1 MWFLEPIDFLNPS
14 LEHQKSGSEL
24 AHPQNSLHTISSSFV
39 QAEASIQA
47 ATLCVFWEVTQE
59 RAMMILDHFPE
70 ESGSERDVFFFWG
83 GWARAF
89 SDFRTHK
96 MRREIQLP
104 KTKTRQC

>member
-1 MWFLEPIDFLNPS
+1 M
-14 LEHQKSGSEL
+14 
-24 AHPQNSLHTISSSFV
+24 ISSRFV

-70 ESGSERDVFFFWG
+70 ESGSESYVVCFFLG

-96 MRREIQLP
+96 MRREKQLP
-104 KTKTRQC
+104 KTKTRKC